1 MCFNIIIH
9 GDIII
14 HHKKLNEE
22 EHASK
27 RFLKTPDDIIK
38 IKDLIDNGKKK
49 EALELIN
56 KIQKLQYELMEW
68 CEEDVGKNIITEEEY
83 LNSVNYFKLIYNK
96 LTLFKQFC

>member
-9 GDIII
+9 I

-27 RFLKTPDDIIK
+27 RLLKTADDIVK
-38 IKDLIDNGKKK
+38 IKDLIDNGKKE

-68 CEEDVGKNIITEEEY
+68 C
-83 LNSVNYFKLIYNK
+83 
-96 LTLFKQFC
+96 